1 MYITLAVL
9 FCYIAIELVVF
20 FILRSV
26 DASKEETIKA
36 MIAVLAVIL
45 AITISTVFFAKAVS
59 QEVEGA
65 KEVVKD
71 YILGG

>member
-9 FCYIAIELVVF
+9 FGYIAIELVVF

-26 DASKEETIKA
+26 DSSKEEIIKA
-36 MIAVLAVIL
+36 MIAVLAVLL

-65 KEVVKD
+65 KDVVKD

>member
-9 FCYIAIELVVF
+9 FGYIAIELVVF

-26 DASKEETIKA
+26 DASKEEIIKA
-36 MIAVLAVIL
+36 MIAVLAVLL